1 MGIFGRQDMTI
12 SDPRTVLDAA
22 ISESGASYSDI
33 SRLIGKNP
41 AYIQQFIKRGTPR
54 RLDEQDRH
62 AIARHLDIPEHL
74 LSGLPSPGTVPASQ
88 LRSPKSVS
96 VPRLALGASAGAGAL
111 DIEERSMDA
120 VAVDSRWLRQIGAH
134 PPNVSIIR
142 VDGES
147 MSPTLCHGDDIMV
160 DHSDGITRLRD
171 GIYVLRLDDALLV
184 KRIARGLRRG
194 AFGIFSDNNLY
205 PSWMDVD
212 PESVTIVGRVVWVGR
227 ALR

>member
-1 MGIFGRQDMTI
+1 
-12 SDPRTVLDAA
+12 
-22 ISESGASYSDI
+22 
-33 SRLIGKNP
+33 
-41 AYIQQFIKRGTPR
+41 
-54 RLDEQDRH
+54 
-62 AIARHLDIPEHL
+62 
-74 LSGLPSPGTVPASQ
+74 
-88 LRSPKSVS
+88 
-96 VPRLALGASAGAGAL
+96 
-111 DIEERSMDA
+111 
-120 VAVDSRWLRQIGAH
+120 
-134 PPNVSIIR
+134 
-142 VDGES
+142 